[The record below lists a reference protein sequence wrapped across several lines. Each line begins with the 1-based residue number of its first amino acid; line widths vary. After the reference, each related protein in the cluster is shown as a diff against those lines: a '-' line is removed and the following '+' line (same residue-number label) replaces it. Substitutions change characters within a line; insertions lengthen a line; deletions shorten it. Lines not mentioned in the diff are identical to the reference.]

1 MKILAFNGS
10 PRMENGATDV
20 LLDKFLEGARAA
32 GAQTEKIYLKR
43 KKINNCISCFTCWTK
58 TPGTCVSKDDMPEIL
73 EKLRAA
79 DIWVFATPVYCDTM
93 TSYTKTLI
101 ERMLPFLMPFME
113 EQDGRTMHPLRY
125 LEERGKHKMAI
136 ISVCGFPERANFEP
150 LSHTFQKFS
159 INFHAPVVAEIF
171 MPAGSV
177 LLSERSRRHFT
188 KFLEAVSDAGREIV
202 MKGNL
207 SDKTG
212 EILGKGP
219 AIQHAFYRFLVN
231 RWWKG
236 KIKDSANADVE
247 RK

>member
-79 DIWVFATPVYCDTM
+79 DLWVFATPLYCDTM

-113 EQDGRTMHPLRY
+113 EQDGRTMHPLRI
-125 LEERGKHKMAI
+125 LKREGSIRW
-136 ISVCGFPERANFEP
+136 P
-150 LSHTFQKFS
+150 L
-159 INFHAPVVAEIF
+159 
-171 MPAGSV
+171 
-177 LLSERSRRHFT
+177 
-188 KFLEAVSDAGREIV
+188 FLFAV
-202 MKGNL
+202 
-207 SDKTG
+207 
-212 EILGKGP
+212 
-219 AIQHAFYRFLVN
+219 FL
-231 RWWKG
+231 KELT
-236 KIKDSANADVE
+236 SSP
-247 RK
+247 